1 MVFSRTPL
9 KEPDDYMQEDFY
21 ISVKDTNGDWQPS
34 VLYPGSINTLGNEG
48 AFSFSQIRNWLFLP
62 SSIEDGEGRCDLY
75 IFYDD
80 KVFNAG
86 NIINTRNIRES

>member
-1 MVFSRTPL
+1 MVFSRRV

-48 AFSFSQIRNWLFLP
+48 AFSFSPNKELVVFTACNVKMVKKVRFIYFL
-62 SSIEDGEGRCDLY
+62 
-75 IFYDD
+75 
-80 KVFNAG
+80 
-86 NIINTRNIRES
+86 